1 MRDNPITD
9 ALQFLTGSALFYVFI
24 ILVLAGLVL
33 AGVNLARDPQQRRLE
48 KLASFALRFFIGC
61 MWWQQ
66 SLWKL
71 PPTYTD
77 HPDGSGGLRYW
88 VDKMVD
94 GAAFQIHSDFVQY
107 IVQPNFLLFAPIVY
121 ATEVFIGASLITG
134 TAVRLAGLLGAA
146 MAFNLWLGLYNT
158 HGEWPWTYFFLIV
171 VMLLFSI
178 QRTGR
183 SLGGDALIVR
193 FLEEMPQG
201 SGIGRRILGLIT

>member
-1 MRDNPITD
+1 MRNNPIAD
-9 ALQFLTGSALFYVFI
+9 ALQFLAGSALSYVFI
-24 ILVLAGLVL
+24 ALVVAGLFL
-33 AGVNLARDPQQRRLE
+33 AAINLSRDPRQRSLE
-48 KLASFALRFFIGC
+48 HLASFALRFFIGC

-94 GAAFQIHSDFVQY
+94 GAAFQIHSDFVHY
-107 IVQPNFLLFAPIVY
+107 VVQPNFLLFAPIVY

-134 TAVRLAGLLGAA
+134 TAVRLSGLLGAA
-146 MAFNLWLGLYNT
+146 MAINLWLGLYNT
-158 HGEWPWTYFFLIV
+158 HGEWPWTYAFLIA
-171 VMLLFSI
+171 VMLLFAI

-193 FLEEMPQG
+193 RLQEAEG
-201 SGIGRRILGLIT
+201 NGLGARILASIT

>member
-1 MRDNPITD
+1 MRDNPIAD

-24 ILVLAGLVL
+24 VLVLASLIIAGL
-33 AGVNLARDPQQRRLE
+33 NLSRDPGQRSPE
-48 KLASFALRFFIGC
+48 KLANYALRFFIGC

-94 GAAFQIHSDFVQY
+94 GAAFQLHSDFVHY
-107 IVQPNFLLFAPIVY
+107 VVQPNFLLFAPVVY

-146 MAFNLWLGLYNT
+146 MAINLWLGLYNT

-171 VMLLFSI
+171 VMLLFAI

-193 FLEEMPQG
+193 RLEEAPHG
-201 SGIGRRILGLIT
+201 EGWGRQILGLIT